1 VKQSLHHPPPDIFP
15 LQVQERHAKTIRSS
29 IFSPF
34 PPFGKEA
41 RATATASETSK
52 TELSQK
58 VSEANERVAALQI
71 QVTTSEAQ
79 RRAAGLIM
87 SDHERSHTRG
97 RKWTWLLDAFGFSH
111 SDPGCAKSHAR
122 IL

>member
-1 VKQSLHHPPPDIFP
+1 MIYIYIYILITSETVLHHPPPDIFLCKFKSDMP
-15 LQVQERHAKTIRSS
+15 KPFRSS

-71 QVTTSEAQ
+71 QVTTS
-79 RRAAGLIM
+79 RHSAGQ
-87 SDHERSHTRG
+87 
-97 RKWTWLLDAFGFSH
+97 LD
-111 SDPGCAKSHAR
+111 
-122 IL
+122 

>member
-1 VKQSLHHPPPDIFP
+1 MKQSLHHPPPDIFP

-79 RRAAGLIM
+79 RWAAGLIM
-87 SDHERSHTRG
+87 SDHE
-97 RKWTWLLDAFGFSH
+97 
-111 SDPGCAKSHAR
+111 
-122 IL
+122 

>member
-1 VKQSLHHPPPDIFP
+1 MPKPSK
-15 LQVQERHAKTIRSS
+15 AIRSS

-34 PPFGKEA
+34 PPFGKDA

-52 TELSQK
+52 AELSQK

-79 RRAAGLIM
+79 RWAPGLIT
-87 SDHERSHTRG
+87 SDHSQRMQV
-97 RKWTWLLDAFGFSH
+97 DMAFGCFW
-111 SDPGCAKSHAR
+111 
-122 IL
+122 ILTCF